1 MQPTPRTADVVVVGS
16 GIMGASIAYQLA
28 SKSDAKI
35 VVVDERPPVGGMSGR
50 TFGQI
55 RQHYSNELLVQMAKH
70 GFNTIQ
76 NWESE
81 VAYGS
86 PGYVKLGYLLLV
98 TENQLDA
105 LQRNINLGQRCGV
118 DTQFVDATEIAA
130 LEPLLVTKD
139 LSGGAYEPDGGYIDV
154 TKMVLSW
161 LSAAQANGVQVINSL
176 KVKHLRSSNNCV
188 TGVTTD
194 FGDIDAPLVVLAT
207 GAWANDLLE
216 PIGAAVPLQKRRL
229 ELTTLQ
235 TQAGQAQ
242 IRSCITDG
250 NSNIVLRPDMGCRFV
265 AAAYPAEMPLV
276 DNPLAMAS
284 QADQTAHL
292 TRIEAALAQRIPS
305 LQAAIPAHHVSGAY
319 DVTPDYHPIIGWAPE
334 LAGLC
339 LAVGFSGHGLK
350 LSPAIGEMV
359 AAIVLGHEP
368 PFDPQPLRPSRFAE
382 RDLMY
387 CAYGPSARA

>member
-28 SKSDAKI
+28 NKSDAKV

-55 RQHYSNELLVQMAKH
+55 RQHYSNELLVRMAQF

-76 NWESE
+76 NWESK
-81 VAYGS
+81 VGFGS

-130 LEPLLVTKD
+130 LEPLLVTAD

-161 LSAAQANGVQVINSL
+161 LSAAQANGAQVING
-176 KVKHLRSSNNCV
+176 VRVTQLRTSGNYIS
-188 TGVTTD
+188 GVTTD
-194 FGDIDAPLVVLAT
+194 IGDIDTPVVVLST

-235 TQAGQAQ
+235 TKPGQAQ
-242 IRSCITDG
+242 ISSCITDG

-265 AAAYPAEMPLV
+265 AAAYPAEMPV
-276 DNPLAMAS
+276 IEDPLASAN

-292 TRIEAALAQRIPS
+292 QRIERALSKRIPT
-305 LQAAIPAHHVSGAY
+305 LQAAVPVHHISGAY
-319 DVTPDYHPIIGWAPE
+319 DITPDYHPIIGWTPE
-334 LAGLC
+334 LSGLC

-368 PFDPQPLRPSRFAE
+368 PFDPQLLRPSRFAE
-382 RDLMY
+382 HDLMY